1 MLVVLLLLL
10 LVLAVLGVL
19 LGVLGVLRVLEAA
32 HGSGEVALWLLP
44 RLEIL
49 LGVHCWVSPGLVAEQ
64 AGPGYQV
71 PT

>member
-10 LVLAVLGVL
+10 LAVLGVL
-19 LGVLGVLRVLEAA
+19 LGVLGVLEAA